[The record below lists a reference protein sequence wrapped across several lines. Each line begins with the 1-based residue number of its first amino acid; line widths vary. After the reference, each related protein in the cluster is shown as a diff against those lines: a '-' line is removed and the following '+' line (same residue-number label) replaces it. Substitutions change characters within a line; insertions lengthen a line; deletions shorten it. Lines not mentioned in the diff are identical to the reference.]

1 MKLESDMK
9 TNPIA
14 IITGAS
20 SGIGLELAKLF
31 ARDSHDLALIARS
44 HDKLKSIA
52 EELQQIY
59 GIQVKYYSKDL
70 SIYST
75 PEEIFEA
82 LQSEGGNIDV
92 LVNNAGFG
100 WCGEFAKMEL
110 TDALEMIQV
119 NITALTHLTR
129 LFLPGMIER
138 KNGKI
143 LNIASTAAFQP
154 GPMMA
159 TYYASKAYV
168 LSFSE
173 ALSEELQG
181 TGVHV
186 TVLCPGPT
194 TTNFGQRAGFANKK
208 IFNGMLS
215 MDSRTVALD
224 GYKGLMK
231 EKTLVIS
238 GWKNWL
244 GTQLVRFMPRQI
256 PAKIV
261 KRIQHKRGN

>member
-1 MKLESDMK
+1 MR

-14 IITGAS
+14 LITGAS

-31 ARDSHDLALIARS
+31 ARESHDLALVARS
-44 HDKLKSIA
+44 HDKLKYIA
-52 EELQQIY
+52 ENLQQTY
-59 GIQVKYYSKDL
+59 GVQVKYYTKDL
-70 SIYST
+70 SISST

-100 WCGEFAKMEL
+100 WRGDFAQMEL

-119 NITALTHLTR
+119 NITTLTHLTR

-138 KNGKI
+138 KRGKI
-143 LNIASTAAFQP
+143 LNVASTAAFQP
-154 GPMMA
+154 GPIMA

-173 ALSEELQG
+173 ALSEEVKG
-181 TGVHV
+181 TGVTV
-186 TVLCPGPT
+186 TALCPGPT
-194 TTNFGQRAGFANKK
+194 TTGFGQRAGFANEK
-208 IFNGMLS
+208 ILGGMLS
-215 MDSRTVALD
+215 MDSQTVALD

-231 EKTLVIS
+231 GKPLVIS

-244 GTQLVRFMPRQI
+244 GTQLVRFIPRPL
-256 PAKIV
+256 PARLIKKV
-261 KRIQHKRGN
+261 QQKRGT

>member
-1 MKLESDMK
+1 MMR

-14 IITGAS
+14 LITGAS

-31 ARDSHDLALIARS
+31 ARESHDLALVARS
-44 HDKLKSIA
+44 HDKLKYIA
-52 EELQQIY
+52 EDLQQTY
-59 GIQVKYYSKDL
+59 GVQVKYYTKDL
-70 SIYST
+70 SISST
-75 PEEIFEA
+75 PEEISEA

-100 WCGEFAKMEL
+100 WRGEFAHMEL
-110 TDALEMIQV
+110 ADALEMIQV
-119 NITALTHLTR
+119 NITTLTHLTR

-138 KNGKI
+138 KRGRI
-143 LNIASTAAFQP
+143 LNVASTAAFQP

-181 TGVHV
+181 TGVTV
-186 TVLCPGPT
+186 TAFCPGPT
-194 TTNFGQRAGFANKK
+194 ATGFGQRAGFANDK
-208 IFNGMLS
+208 ILGGMLS

-231 EKTLVIS
+231 GKPLVIS

-244 GTQLVRFMPRQI
+244 GTQLVHFIPRPL
-256 PAKIV
+256 PARLVKKIQQ
-261 KRIQHKRGN
+261 KRRT

>member
-1 MKLESDMK
+1 MK

-14 IITGAS
+14 LITGAS
-20 SGIGLELAKLF
+20 NGIGLELAKIF
-31 ARDSHDLALIARS
+31 ARESHDLALVARS
-44 HDKLKSIA
+44 HDKLKYIA
-52 EELQQIY
+52 EDLQQTY
-59 GIQVKYYSKDL
+59 GVQVKYYAKDF
-70 SIYST
+70 SISST
-75 PEEIFEA
+75 PEEIYEV

-100 WCGEFAKMEL
+100 WRGEFSQMEL
-110 TDALEMIQV
+110 TDVLGMIQV

-138 KNGKI
+138 RRGKI
-143 LNIASTAAFQP
+143 LNLASTAAFQP

-168 LSFSE
+168 LSLSE

-181 TGVHV
+181 TGVTV
-186 TVLCPGPT
+186 TAFCPGPT
-194 TTNFGQRAGFANKK
+194 ATGFGKRAGFVNEK
-208 IFNGMLS
+208 IFGDLLS
-215 MDSRTVALD
+215 MDSHTVALE

-231 EKTLVIS
+231 GKPLVIS

-244 GTQLVRFMPRQI
+244 GTQLVRFIPRPL
-256 PAKIV
+256 PARLIKKV
-261 KRIQHKRGN
+261 QQKRGA

>member
-1 MKLESDMK
+1 MK

-14 IITGAS
+14 LITGAS

-31 ARDSHDLALIARS
+31 ARESHDLALVARS
-44 HDKLKSIA
+44 HDKLKDIA
-52 EELQQIY
+52 NDLQKTF
-59 GIQVKYYSKDL
+59 GVQVKYYTKDL
-70 SIYST
+70 SISSS
-75 PEEIFEA
+75 PEEIFNA
-82 LQSEGGNIDV
+82 LRSEGGNIDI

-100 WCGEFAKMEL
+100 WRGEFAQMEL
-110 TDALEMIQV
+110 TNALEMIQV
-119 NITALTHLTR
+119 NITVLTHLTR

-138 KNGKI
+138 KRGKI
-143 LNIASTAAFQP
+143 LNVASTAAFQP

-181 TGVHV
+181 TGVSV
-186 TVLCPGPT
+186 TALCPGPT
-194 TTNFGQRAGFANKK
+194 ATNFGQRAGFANEKLV
-208 IFNGMLS
+208 GGLLS
-215 MDSRTVALD
+215 MDSHVVALE

-231 EKTLVIS
+231 GKPLVVT

-244 GTQLVRFMPRQI
+244 GTQLVRFMPRPI
-256 PAKIV
+256 PARLV
-261 KRIQHKRGN
+261 KKFQQKREI